1 MDHGS
6 APAAPTIL
14 IVDDEPGITATLAD
28 LLADEGYRVATA
40 ADGLATEAALAD
52 LATPPALVLLDVMLP
67 GLSGVAVYRQLRD
80 APETRDVPVI
90 FITVVPPDWLARL
103 LDDGPGASILPKPF
117 RFAELLDAVHRHLAP
132 APEPAPGRAAG
143 DTLPGAAPPVPGGD
157 APPPVARL
165 A

>member
-1 MDHGS
+1 MYHGS
-6 APAAPTIL
+6 APAPPAIL

-40 ADGLATEAALAD
+40 ADGLAVEAALAD

-67 GLSGVAVYRQLRD
+67 SSSGMVVYRQLR
-80 APETRDVPVI
+80 AVPETRDVPVV
-90 FITVVPPDWLARL
+90 FITVVPPDWLAGL
-103 LDDGPGASILPKPF
+103 LEDSPRASILPKPF

-132 APEPAPGRAAG
+132 VPAPAPGRAAG
-143 DTLPGAAPPVPGGD
+143 NALPGAAPPLPGGD
-157 APPPVARL
+157 AAPSVAHL